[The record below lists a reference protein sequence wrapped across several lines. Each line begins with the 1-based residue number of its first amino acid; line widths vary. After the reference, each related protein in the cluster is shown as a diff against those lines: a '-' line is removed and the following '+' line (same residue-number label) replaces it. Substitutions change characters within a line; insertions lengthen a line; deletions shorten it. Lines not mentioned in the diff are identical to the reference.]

1 MKTTRLFLLTIL
13 LCLTASLSVQAQS
26 DAFYIYRNDGQFN
39 AFFDADV
46 DSITYSHYDA
56 DSLYHTDWQMQV
68 VHTADSVY
76 RIPLEVIDSI
86 SLVTPETKL
95 QSGVI
100 EIKDELR
107 DYVLSAT
114 DSTVLFSSSIPHMLL
129 PSIGQLVVTTEMS
142 DVFPAGFAGEVIS
155 VEKNADGYMMEC
167 AAASLE
173 DIFETFYSVNHGN
186 SEQTRAGIVKSGS
199 ITVGPTTVLL
209 LTPALENLSHSV
221 KVKDDYA
228 IDVSP
233 YFDLSLTTQ
242 FDVSSM
248 VIIDNIHGTY
258 INLSCIGDYKAW
270 EKIAF
275 SGTFSYRRDFGKALQ
290 VPIPVCPFVSFYV
303 EPGFFVNAS
312 VEGGFS
318 HEWTQHYRSAFLYE
332 YSSKGQEVLKPVN
345 RLIPVDY
352 THSGE
357 ATVKGSIAA
366 GGYVESG
373 FAIKDKNFVN
383 VHIRGEI
390 GLELESN
397 AVLYKDEANTCRETY
412 ETYDQLH
419 ESGIFFNWYYGT
431 AAEAEFLKYT
441 ASYELPWGY
450 KGRIASMAHVPTF
463 TNVSLTADETDKSK
477 AHASAKSSGGCI
489 LPQSVGLVLMDE
501 DGNEVEKVYHSQK
514 HYIQPKTIEHT
525 FTGLE
530 PGNKYRLYPIVH
542 AYGMEMLASPM
553 KELSVEVEVQTVG
566 CNSVTQNSAIVQG
579 RIVGLKDNNGYTY
592 GICYAT
598 SADEWQ
604 YVQASNIS
612 SDGNFSVSLTGLK
625 PETTY
630 YYCAYLYQD
639 GNYLYDDSSLNF
651 TTEKSSDEP
660 TPGEAIDLG
669 LSVKWASHNVGASSP
684 EGYGGYYAWGETEE
698 KSNYTYETYKYWSD
712 RDGDGHYDENE
723 YQNIGSN
730 ISGTQYDVAHVKW
743 GGSWRMPTF
752 SEILKLV
759 YNCTWKWTTYNGVN
773 GQLVTGPNGNSI
785 FLPAAGFRNGTE
797 LLHRGSIGDYWSA
810 TLDGHSSCNAFSL
823 YFYDGFDFWY
833 IWNHRDLGHTVRP
846 VTD

>member
-1 MKTTRLFLLTIL
+1 MRTTRLFLLTIL
-13 LCLTASLSVQAQS
+13 LCLNASLSALAQS

-86 SLVTPETKL
+86 SLVTPETEL
-95 QSGVI
+95 QLGVI

-107 DYVLSAT
+107 EYAVSAT
-114 DSTVLFSSSIPHMLL
+114 DSTVLFAPSTPLVLL
-129 PSIGQLVVTTEMS
+129 PSVGKLVVTTEMS
-142 DVFPAGFAGEVIS
+142 DLFPAGFAGEVVGI
-155 VEKNADGYMMEC
+155 EETAEGYLMEC
-167 AAASLE
+167 MPASLE
-173 DIFETFYSVNHGN
+173 DIFKTFYSVNQGN
-186 SEQTRAGIVKSGS
+186 RGQQTRSGIIKSGR

-209 LTPALENLSHSV
+209 PATVLENLSHSV
-221 KVKDDYA
+221 EVKDDYA
-228 IDVSP
+228 IDVQP
-233 YFDLSLTTQ
+233 YFDFSLTTQ

-248 VIIDNIHGTY
+248 VIIDNVHGTY

-275 SGTFSYRRDFGKALQ
+275 SGTFSYSKDFGKALQ

-332 YSSKGQEVLKPVN
+332 YSSRGQEVLKPVN

-357 ATVKGSIAA
+357 ATVKGCIAA

-383 VHIRGEI
+383 VHIKGEV

-397 AVLYKDEANTCRETY
+397 AVLYKDEANTCHETS
-412 ETYDQLH
+412 ETYDRLH
-419 ESGIFFNWYYGT
+419 ESGISFNWYYGT
-431 AAEAEFLKYT
+431 AAEADFLKYT
-441 ASYELPWGY
+441 ASYELPWGD
-450 KGRIASMAHVPTF
+450 KGRIAQLAHVPTF
-463 TNVSLTADETDKSK
+463 TDVTITADETDKSK
-477 AHASAKSSGGCI
+477 AHASAKSSGGCF
-489 LPQSVGLVLMDE
+489 LPQSVGLVLLDE
-501 DGNEVEKVYHSQK
+501 DGNEVEKVYHNQK
-514 HYIQPKTIEHT
+514 HYIQPNTIEHT

-553 KELSVEVEVQTVG
+553 KELSVEVEVQTIG
-566 CNSVTQNSAIVQG
+566 CNSVTQNSVIAQG
-579 RIVGLKDNNGYTY
+579 RIIGMKDTNGYIY

-598 SADEWQ
+598 STGEWQ

-630 YYCAYLYQD
+630 YYCAYLYQG
-639 GNYLYDDSSLNF
+639 GNYLYDDSSESF
-651 TTEKSSDEP
+651 TTEKLSDAP
-660 TPGEAIDLG
+660 TPGDAIDLG

-698 KSNYTYETYKYWSD
+698 KNDYDWDTYKYYDNST
-712 RDGDGHYDENE
+712 GDLIY
-723 YQNIGSN
+723 IGSN

-743 GGSWRMPTF
+743 GGSWRMPTLD
-752 SEILKLV
+752 EIKELIN
-759 YNCTWKWTTYNGVN
+759 NCTWKWTTLNGVN

-785 FLPAAGFRNGTE
+785 FLPAAGSCDGTD
-797 LLHRGSIGDYWSA
+797 LYDRGSYGIYWSA
-810 TLDGHSSCNAFSL
+810 TLYYGYYAYYL
-823 YFYDGFDFWY
+823 GFNSGYSYWGEWHY
-833 IWNHRDLGHTVRP
+833 HKYGQTVRP
-846 VTD
+846 VTE

>member
-1 MKTTRLFLLTIL
+1 MKTTKIFLLNL
-13 LCLTASLSVQAQS
+13 VCLFASLAVQAQS

-114 DSTVLFSSSIPHMLL
+114 DSTVLFAPSTPILYL
-129 PSIGQLVVTTEMS
+129 PSVGKLVVTTEMS
-142 DVFPAGFAGEVIS
+142 DVFPAGFAGEVTSI
-155 VEKNADGYMMEC
+155 EKMADGYLMEC
-167 AAASLE
+167 DAASLE
-173 DIFETFYSVNHGN
+173 DIFETFYSVNQGN
-186 SEQTRAGIVKSGS
+186 SEQTRSGISKFGR
-199 ITVGPTTVLL
+199 ITVGPATVLPPA
-209 LTPALENLSHSV
+209 TALEKLSHSV
-221 KVKDDYA
+221 EVKDDYA
-228 IDVSP
+228 IGVQP
-233 YFDLSLTTQ
+233 YFDFSLTTQ

-248 VIIDNIHGTY
+248 VIIDNVHGTY

-270 EKIAF
+270 EKISF
-275 SGTFSYRRDFGKALQ
+275 SGTFSYNKDFGKAFRA
-290 VPIPVCPFVSFYV
+290 PIPVCPFVSFYV

-345 RLIPVDY
+345 RLIPVGY

-357 ATVKGSIAA
+357 ATVKGRVAA
-366 GGYVESG
+366 GGYIESG

-383 VHIRGEI
+383 VHIRGEV

-412 ETYDQLH
+412 ETYDRLH
-419 ESGIFFNWYYGT
+419 ESGIFFNWYWGT

-441 ASYELPWGY
+441 ASYELPWGD
-450 KGRIASMAHVPTF
+450 KGRIAQMAHVPTF
-463 TNVSLTADETDKSK
+463 TDVTLTADETDKSK

-501 DGNEVEKVYHSQK
+501 DGNEVEKVYHNQK
-514 HYIQPKTIEHT
+514 HYIQPNTIEHT

-530 PGNKYRLYPIVH
+530 PGNEYRLYPIVH

-566 CNSVTQNSAIVQG
+566 CNSVTRNSAIAQG
-579 RIVGLKDNNGYTY
+579 RIIGLKDNNGYTY

-598 SADEWQ
+598 STGEWQ

-630 YYCAYLYQD
+630 YYCAYLYQE
-639 GNYLYDDSSLNF
+639 GSYLYDDSSLSF

-660 TPGEAIDLG
+660 TPGDAIDLG

-684 EGYGGYYAWGETEE
+684 EGYGNYYAWGETAT
-698 KSNYTYETYKYWSD
+698 KSSYYGDNSTTYGLSYSELQS
-712 RDGDGHYDENE
+712 RGI
-723 YQNIGSN
+723 IGSDGN
-730 ISGTQYDVAHVKW
+730 LTASYDAATANW
-743 GGSWRMPTF
+743 GGSWRMPTRD
-752 SEILKLV
+752 EIKELV
-759 YNCTWKWTTYNGVN
+759 NNCTWKWTTYKGVN
-773 GQLVTGPNGNSI
+773 GRLVTGPNGNSI
-785 FLPAAGFRNGTE
+785 FLPAAGYRHGTD
-797 LLHRGSIGDYWSA
+797 LYDAGSYGDCWSA
-810 TLDGHSSCNAFSL
+810 TPYGDSSNAYGL
-823 YFYDGFDFWY
+823 YFNSGSYDWY
-833 IWNHRDLGHTVRP
+833 YGGRNFGHAVRP
-846 VTD
+846 VSE

>member
-13 LCLTASLSVQAQS
+13 LCLTASLSVQSQS

-68 VHTADSVY
+68 IHTADSVY
-76 RIPLEVIDSI
+76 QIPLEVIDSI

-114 DSTVLFSSSIPHMLL
+114 DSTIQFSSSIPHMLL

-186 SEQTRAGIVKSGS
+186 REQTRAGIVKSGS

-209 LTPALENLSHSV
+209 PTPALENLSHSV
-221 KVKDDYA
+221 EVKDDYA

-275 SGTFSYRRDFGKALQ
+275 SGTFSYSRDFGKALQ

-345 RLIPVDY
+345 RLIPVGY

-383 VHIRGEI
+383 VHIRGEV

-397 AVLYKDEANTCRETY
+397 AVLYKDEANTCRENS

-441 ASYELPWGY
+441 ASYELPWGD
-450 KGRIASMAHVPTF
+450 KERIAQLAHVPTF
-463 TNVSLTADETDKSK
+463 TDVTIIADETDKSK
-477 AHASAKSSGGCI
+477 AHASAKSSGGCF
-489 LPQSVGLVLMDE
+489 LPQSVGLVLLDE
-501 DGNEVEKVYHSQK
+501 DGNEVEKIYHSQK
-514 HYIQPKTIEHT
+514 HYIQPNTIEHT

-530 PGNKYRLYPIVH
+530 PGNKYRLYPLVH

-553 KELSVEVEVQTVG
+553 KELSM
-566 CNSVTQNSAIVQG
+566 
-579 RIVGLKDNNGYTY
+579 
-592 GICYAT
+592 
-598 SADEWQ
+598 
-604 YVQASNIS
+604 
-612 SDGNFSVSLTGLK
+612 
-625 PETTY
+625 
-630 YYCAYLYQD
+630 
-639 GNYLYDDSSLNF
+639 
-651 TTEKSSDEP
+651 
-660 TPGEAIDLG
+660 GEFCPDANHVHAVDLG
-669 LSVKWASHNVGASSP
+669 LPSGTKWACCNVGASSP

-698 KSNYTYETYKYWSD
+698 KGIYDFYTSKY
-712 RDGDGHYDENE
+712 YDISTDD
-723 YQNIGSN
+723 YDYIGSN

-743 GGSWRMPTF
+743 GGSWRMPTLD
-752 SEILKLV
+752 EIKELLN
-759 YNCTWKWTTYNGVN
+759 NCTSKGVTYNGVS

-785 FLPAAGFRNGTE
+785 FLPAAGCRFGTRLE
-797 LLHRGSIGDYWSA
+797 GDGQYGYWCGAYWSA
-810 TLDGHSSCNAFSL
+810 TLEDMYGPSGHAYAL
-823 YFYDGFDFWY
+823 YFGDMDGDYDLTWWMRY
-833 IWNHRDLGHTVRP
+833 LGHTVRP
-846 VTD
+846 VTN

>member
-1 MKTTRLFLLTIL
+1 MRTTKLFLLTIL

-68 VHTADSVY
+68 IHTADSVY
-76 RIPLEVIDSI
+76 QIPLEVIDSI

-114 DSTVLFSSSIPHMLL
+114 DSTIQFSSSIPHMLL

-142 DVFPAGFAGEVIS
+142 DVFPAGFAGEVVS

-209 LTPALENLSHSV
+209 PTPALENLSHSV
-221 KVKDDYA
+221 EVKDDYA

-275 SGTFSYRRDFGKALQ
+275 SGTFSYSRDFGKALQ

-441 ASYELPWGY
+441 ASYELPWGD
-450 KGRIASMAHVPTF
+450 KERIAQLAHVPTF
-463 TNVSLTADETDKSK
+463 TDVTITADETDKSK

-489 LPQSVGLVLMDE
+489 LPQSVGLVLLDE

-514 HYIQPKTIEHT
+514 HYIQPNMIEHT

-553 KELSVEVEVQTVG
+553 KELSM
-566 CNSVTQNSAIVQG
+566 
-579 RIVGLKDNNGYTY
+579 
-592 GICYAT
+592 
-598 SADEWQ
+598 
-604 YVQASNIS
+604 
-612 SDGNFSVSLTGLK
+612 
-625 PETTY
+625 
-630 YYCAYLYQD
+630 
-639 GNYLYDDSSLNF
+639 
-651 TTEKSSDEP
+651 
-660 TPGEAIDLG
+660 GESCPDANHVHAIDLG
-669 LSVKWASHNVGASSP
+669 LSVKWACCNVGASSP

-698 KSNYTYETYKYWSD
+698 KSDYSRGTYKYWSD
-712 RDGDGHYDENE
+712 RNGDGWDGYTE

-743 GGSWRMPTF
+743 GGSWRMPTKD
-752 SEILKLV
+752 EIEELV
-759 YNCTWKWTTYNGVN
+759 NNCTWKWTTYNGVN
-773 GQLVTGPNGNSI
+773 GRLVTGPNSNSI
-785 FLPAAGFRNGTE
+785 FLPGAGYRVGTE
-797 LLHRGSIGDYWSA
+797 LVDRGSYGFCWSA
-810 TLDGHSSCNAFSL
+810 TSDEYVGGIAYIL
-823 YFYDGFDFWY
+823 GFNNGNSYWGS
-833 IWNHRDLGHTVRP
+833 WGSRRDGHTVRP
-846 VTD
+846 VTE

>member
-68 VHTADSVY
+68 IHTADSVY
-76 RIPLEVIDSI
+76 QIPLEVIDSI

-114 DSTVLFSSSIPHMLL
+114 DSTIQFSSSIPHMLL

-142 DVFPAGFAGEVIS
+142 DVFPAGFAGEVVS

-209 LTPALENLSHSV
+209 PTPALENLSHSV
-221 KVKDDYA
+221 EVKDDYA

-275 SGTFSYRRDFGKALQ
+275 SGTFSYSRDFGKALQ

-383 VHIRGEI
+383 VHIRSEI

-441 ASYELPWGY
+441 ASYELPWGD
-450 KGRIASMAHVPTF
+450 KERIAQLAHVPTF
-463 TNVSLTADETDKSK
+463 TDVTITADETDKSK

-489 LPQSVGLVLMDE
+489 LPQSVGLVLLDE

-514 HYIQPKTIEHT
+514 HYIQPNTIEHT

-553 KELSVEVEVQTVG
+553 KELSM
-566 CNSVTQNSAIVQG
+566 
-579 RIVGLKDNNGYTY
+579 
-592 GICYAT
+592 
-598 SADEWQ
+598 
-604 YVQASNIS
+604 
-612 SDGNFSVSLTGLK
+612 
-625 PETTY
+625 
-630 YYCAYLYQD
+630 
-639 GNYLYDDSSLNF
+639 
-651 TTEKSSDEP
+651 
-660 TPGEAIDLG
+660 GESCPDANHPHAIDLG
-669 LSVKWASHNVGASSP
+669 LPSGTKWATCNVGASSP
-684 EGYGGYYAWGETEE
+684 EEYGGYYAWGETEE
-698 KSNYTYETYKYWSD
+698 KDYYDTETYI
-712 RDGDGHYDENE
+712 HYNS
-723 YQNIGSN
+723 NIGEYAN
-730 ISGTQYDVAHVKW
+730 IGDDISGTQYDVAHVKW
-743 GGSWRMPTF
+743 GNSWRMPTQ
-752 SEILKLV
+752 EEVLELCN
-759 YNCTWKWTTYNGVN
+759 NCTWKIFVYNNTYGN
-773 GQLVTGPNGNSI
+773 LITGPNGNSI
-785 FLPAAGFRNGTE
+785 FMPAAGYYYQDHRYG
-797 LLHRGSIGDYWSA
+797 LHKKYEDGEAIFPYGEYWSS
-810 TLDGHSSCNAFSL
+810 TLTQNSSIFCLSFNYCDDEKYLHWSTDFSFERWYGFYGWYVDGTC
-823 YFYDGFDFWY
+823 DVG
-833 IWNHRDLGHTVRP
+833 RTVRP
-846 VTD
+846 VTN